1 MTNCQIKCNFLPMK
15 TSDGVFNPNVTTDL
29 FMKICTGLDC
39 NLNDI
44 CETVSINE
52 KQEKFDANR

>member
-1 MTNCQIKCNFLPMK
+1 
-15 TSDGVFNPNVTTDL
+15 
-29 FMKICTGLDC
+29 MKICTGLDC